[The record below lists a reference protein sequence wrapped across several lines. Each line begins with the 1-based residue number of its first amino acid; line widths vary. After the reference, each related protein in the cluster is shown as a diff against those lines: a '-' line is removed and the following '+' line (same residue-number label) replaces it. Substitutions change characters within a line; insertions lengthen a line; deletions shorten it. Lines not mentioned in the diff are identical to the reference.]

1 MKEKVFT
8 NFDKIIADIPNGSV
22 IMISG
27 FAGPGTPRNL
37 INALAKTTI
46 KDLTIV
52 CNTPGRWGDSR
63 MDAGALILNGQ
74 V

>member
-52 CNTPGRWGDSR
+52 SNLW
-63 MDAGALILNGQ
+63 
-74 V
+74 